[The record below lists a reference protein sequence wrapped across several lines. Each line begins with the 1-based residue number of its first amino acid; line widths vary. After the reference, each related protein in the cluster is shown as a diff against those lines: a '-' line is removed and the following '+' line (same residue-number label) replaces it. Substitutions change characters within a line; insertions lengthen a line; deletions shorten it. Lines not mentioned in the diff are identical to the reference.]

1 MAHETTTVLVVDDS
15 KMFAQVVVQNLAQV
29 VAARIFTA
37 GSLAETA
44 ALVDEHEFDV
54 AMLDL
59 NLPDAPS
66 GEVVDLVLARGVPVI
81 VFAGDCTD
89 QTRKRLWSKNIVDY
103 VVKEGGE
110 SLRYAVRQARRIVMN
125 RSVKVL
131 VVEDSDMVRGLIVG
145 LLRVHRYQVLE
156 AGNGREGLR
165 VLHDHPDIRLI
176 ITDYE
181 MPEMDGVKFIRR
193 VRERHPKEE
202 LAIIGI
208 SSHELEFLSARF
220 LKSGANDFLTKPFSS
235 EEFYCR
241 VSQNMDLLEYIQ
253 TIKAY
258 SERDFLT
265 GLCNRRYLFDHG
277 PSRIR
282 EAQKKGGMVYVA
294 MFDIDHF
301 KRIND
306 VHGHDVGD
314 EVLAQLGLK
323 LRERFGQHGIVA
335 RLGGEEFCILG
346 ADQRFDFRGALDLFR
361 TEIAAELWRVGETTL
376 SFSLS
381 IGLRAS
387 TAENLETMLKKADEL
402 LYVAKNSGRNRLE
415 FSMNA
420 DSQE

>member
-1 MAHETTTVLVVDDS
+1 MVHKTATALVVDDS
-15 KMFAQVVVQNLAQV
+15 KMFSQVVVQNLEQV
-29 VAARIFTA
+29 IVGRIFTA
-37 GSLAETA
+37 GSLAETV
-44 ALVDEHEFDV
+44 ALIDMHEFDV

-59 NLPDAPS
+59 NLPDAPG
-66 GEVVDLVLARGVPVI
+66 GEVVDVVLARGIPVI

-110 SLRYAVRQARRIVMN
+110 SLRYAVRQARRIIMN
-125 RSVKVL
+125 RGVKVL

-145 LLRVHRYQVLE
+145 LLQVHRYDVLE

-208 SSHELEFLSARF
+208 SSHELESLSARF

-241 VSQNMDLLEYIQ
+241 VSQNMDLVEYIQ
-253 TIKAY
+253 TIKNS

-265 GLCNRRYLFDHG
+265 GLCNRRYLFAHG

-282 EAQKKGGMVYVA
+282 DSRKKGEMVYVA
-294 MFDIDHF
+294 MLDIDHF

-306 VHGHDVGD
+306 VHGHGVGD
-314 EVLAQLGLK
+314 GVLAQLGAK
-323 LRERFGQHGIVA
+323 LRERFGPHGIVA

-346 ADQRFDFRGALDLFR
+346 AEPSFDFRGALELFR
-361 TEIAAELWRVGETTL
+361 EEIATEPCRVGET
-376 SFSLS
+376 SVAFSLS
-381 IGLRAS
+381 IGLCAS
-387 TAENLETMLKKADEL
+387 TTEDLEAMLKKADEL
-402 LYVAKNSGRNRLE
+402 LYAAKESGRNRLE

-420 DSQE
+420 EPQK